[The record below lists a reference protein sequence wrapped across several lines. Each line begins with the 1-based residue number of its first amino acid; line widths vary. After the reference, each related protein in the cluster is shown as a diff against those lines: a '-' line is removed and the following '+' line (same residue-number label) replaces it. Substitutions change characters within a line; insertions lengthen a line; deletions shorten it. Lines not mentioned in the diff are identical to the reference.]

1 MKSLK
6 TLFIVLSMLIA
17 APIIANTT
25 LNLTVKGMHCGGCE
39 TKFKTVAS
47 GIDGIKE
54 VTSVSAANSNAVIV
68 YDEKTTSSDK
78 IVKSLAEQTGYT
90 VSAAAGATVTTATGK
105 PAGCCMAGQSNPS
118 CKDKDKAKCAKTKC
132 DKPEK

>member
-1 MKSLK
+1 
-6 TLFIVLSMLIA
+6 
-17 APIIANTT
+17 
-25 LNLTVKGMHCGGCE
+25 MHCGGCE

-47 GIDGIKE
+47 GIEGIKE

-78 IVKSLAEQTGYT
+78 IVKSLAEETGYT